1 MYIEII
7 DVEVKYIYTKIN
19 IILNVHGY
27 CERKTKEIGD
37 VRSQNPKPLSSID

>member
-19 IILNVHGY
+19 IILNVRGSMHVLPY
-27 CERKTKEIGD
+27 
-37 VRSQNPKPLSSID
+37 P